1 MMELNKR
8 KIAEATEN
16 KSVPQEVQND
26 EPKMV
31 EEGGAVCFDANR
43 KELLAG
49 KDDATDISN
58 RCTANSDVL
67 VLGAK
72 SEALSR
78 SSSEGSSKSSGSIK
92 APVKGPPAK
101 RGPRP
106 LLRTSR
112 YRGVS
117 WFRANKVWKAQI
129 TVNGK
134 YEYLGYFEKETDA
147 AWAYDLRAL
156 EVHGPLAQLNFPNRI
171 PELMRDSAAGNV
183 PGKIQPKAGRKR
195 RSNRMTN
202 SRTEYNDDRN
212 NETKRIKSL
221 GSSSNTILIDQESS
235 PLVESS
241 RSNIGLGDISGSLAL
256 KAALGGLP
264 LQFQDRLL
272 NQLPNTSPNGFSR
285 IAESLMQ
292 QQASLLPFSSTSP
305 TSPLHQ
311 FNMSSFSPRS
321 GTRPTPTFEQHAHLL
336 KYQHEQATHNENTR
350 QLIIRVLAKLK
361 IEPPLLAQVIGSTE
375 IEVRAWLGGSL
386 NDSNLQVQ
394 IMEFLRNFQ
403 PESKLQQPQV
413 GAPVPSASSLANE
426 KNLRDLIHILI
437 RQLKLTP
444 RDIQSA
450 LFMSFQAL
458 QDVLPG
464 GVECVA
470 NNAVLSDNLRLL
482 AVFLQVKLNNCGMN
496 EMASVLQ
503 KCVQAANLAV

>member
-1 MMELNKR
+1 MELNKR
-8 KIAEATEN
+8 KIAEATEK
-16 KSVPQEVQND
+16 KSVPQEVQDD
-26 EPKMV
+26 EPKLV
-31 EEGGAVCFDANR
+31 EEGGAVCFDANT

-106 LLRTSR
+106 LLRTSK

-171 PELMRDSAAGNV
+171 PELLRDNAAGIV
-183 PGKIQPKAGRKR
+183 PGKIQPKAKGRKR
-195 RSNRMTN
+195 GSNRMTN
-202 SRTEYNDDRN
+202 SRTEHNDVRN

-221 GSSSNTILIDQESS
+221 GGSSNTILIDQEFS
-235 PLVESS
+235 PLVGSS
-241 RSNIGLGDISGSLAL
+241 RSNIGLGDISGTLAL
-256 KAALGGLP
+256 KAALGGFS
-264 LQFQDRLL
+264 LQFQDKLL
-272 NQLPNTSPNGFSR
+272 NQLPNTSLNDFSG

-292 QQASLLPFSSTSP
+292 QQASLLPFSRTSP

-336 KYQHEQATHNENTR
+336 KRQHEQATHDEKTR

-403 PESKLQQPQV
+403 PESKRQQPQV
-413 GAPVPSASSLANE
+413 GSPVPSASPLANE
-426 KNLRDLIHILI
+426 RNLRDLIHILI
-437 RQLKLTP
+437 RQLQLTP

-470 NNAVLSDNLRLL
+470 NDAVLSDNLRLL

-503 KCVQAANLAV
+503 KCAQAANLAV